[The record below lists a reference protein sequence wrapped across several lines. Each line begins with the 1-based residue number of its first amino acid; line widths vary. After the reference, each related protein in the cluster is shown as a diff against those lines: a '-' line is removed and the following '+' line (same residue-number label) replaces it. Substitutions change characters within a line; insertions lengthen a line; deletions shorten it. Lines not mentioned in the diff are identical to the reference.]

1 MNRKTWETQTT
12 TAHKSHYSSYEMGAE
27 PMAFQDA
34 SLYRNAPENSKGME
48 RRSKMRNDKL
58 RSFYT
63 NKQSQQLTN
72 QQTEQLTNY

>member
-1 MNRKTWETQTT
+1 
-12 TAHKSHYSSYEMGAE
+12 
-27 PMAFQDA
+27 MAFQDA